1 MRSLCVAAMTSG
13 SRLDEDDPVA
23 LTAIIRGGT
32 VYDGSGGQGRIVD
45 VGIEGDRVVAL
56 AENLP
61 DAFDAEVLDA
71 TGLVVVP
78 GFINV
83 LSHGWGP
90 MQSDGSAAS
99 DLLQGV
105 TTEVFGEAFSL
116 GPSNADLARAVK
128 QFDPSDI
135 RVDFDRLGEGL
146 DYLEHRG
153 IAPNVASFVGGHN
166 LRILAA
172 GFENRLLTS
181 SELDHLT
188 HLVAEEMQDGALGI
202 GTALIYPPGRFATTD
217 ELVALC
223 EPVGRHCGTY
233 ISHLRSEGDQLLECM
248 EELLEIG
255 RRAGCRV
262 EVYHLKASGRDNW
275 SKMASAIELISTARD
290 CQPVGANM
298 YPYTAGF
305 TALSAAIPPQHLVDG
320 PEGLA
325 SRLADPAVRAEIAA
339 DLLAPSSDFENLY
352 LAAGGGTGIQLAADL
367 PDGTRAA
374 GRFLSEVAAAM
385 GCDRDVDALLD
396 IVQQG
401 GQVGALYHVIDE
413 SNIEL
418 GLSQPW
424 VSIGSDALAHR
435 AEPPFSDAPVH
446 PRTYGTFSRVLGHYT
461 RDRGV
466 LTFPEAIRRM
476 TRLPAEELGLAGRG
490 AIEAGSFADIVVL
503 DPVTVAD
510 RATYEQSH
518 QYAVGT
524 RHVLVNGQAVVRDGR
539 LLEARPGRRLR
550 RQ

>member
-202 GTALIYPPGRFATTD
+202 GTALIYPPG
-217 ELVALC
+217 
-223 EPVGRHCGTY
+223 G
-233 ISHLRSEGDQLLECM
+233 
-248 EELLEIG
+248 
-255 RRAGCRV
+255 
-262 EVYHLKASGRDNW
+262 
-275 SKMASAIELISTARD
+275 
-290 CQPVGANM
+290 
-298 YPYTAGF
+298 
-305 TALSAAIPPQHLVDG
+305 
-320 PEGLA
+320 
-325 SRLADPAVRAEIAA
+325 LADPPSTAV
-339 DLLAPSSDFENLY
+339 PS
-352 LAAGGGTGIQLAADL
+352 
-367 PDGTRAA
+367 
-374 GRFLSEVAAAM
+374 
-385 GCDRDVDALLD
+385 
-396 IVQQG
+396 
-401 GQVGALYHVIDE
+401 GAH
-413 SNIEL
+413 S
-418 GLSQPW
+418 
-424 VSIGSDALAHR
+424 
-435 AEPPFSDAPVH
+435 
-446 PRTYGTFSRVLGHYT
+446 
-461 RDRGV
+461 
-466 LTFPEAIRRM
+466 
-476 TRLPAEELGLAGRG
+476 
-490 AIEAGSFADIVVL
+490 
-503 DPVTVAD
+503 
-510 RATYEQSH
+510 
-518 QYAVGT
+518 
-524 RHVLVNGQAVVRDGR
+524 
-539 LLEARPGRRLR
+539 
-550 RQ
+550 